1 MKLKINKQANKKQIR
16 QHGKQHKLPQNQ
28 TQQRNQSNE
37 EHHHCPKYR
46 LIVTNHSSGLYSQYN
61 EQLK

>member
-37 EHHHCPKYR
+37 EHHHRPKYR
-46 LIVTNHSSGLYSQYN
+46 LIVTNHSSGLYTQYN